1 MRLLPPLD
9 AKTAGKMFEMLQNEC
24 KVGGKTVVVITHDIK
39 RAAMADKVIVINGG
53 KITEQGGLQELLK
66 KDGAFKSLFEAQDN
80 IKAK

>member
-1 MRLLPPLD
+1 
-9 AKTAGKMFEMLQNEC
+9 MFEMLQNEC
-24 KVGGKTVVVITHDIK
+24 KVGGKTDVVITHDIK

-53 KITEQGGLQELLK
+53 KITEQGGPQKLLK